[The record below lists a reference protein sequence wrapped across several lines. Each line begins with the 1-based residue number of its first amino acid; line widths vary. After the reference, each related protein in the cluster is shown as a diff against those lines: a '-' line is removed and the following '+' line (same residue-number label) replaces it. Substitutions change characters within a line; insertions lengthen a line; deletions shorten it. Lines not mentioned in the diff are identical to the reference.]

1 MNYIVGSSP
10 YPHFSMEA
18 HQNTENQIA
27 PIFTKRPTNYQ
38 PNLFTESKQEFTELE
53 KKIVVLVVNQ
63 IGHMTLKRELKPKLN
78 IVFTIPFSSLTK
90 DHHKQIADAAES
102 LQSKRLIYRDDVKG
116 KFDFITPFPR
126 VRSELVD
133 GKRVIELTMFSDM
146 VPHFAELGQRYTKY
160 DIDIMLSL
168 SSVYA
173 QRMFEIVSMYQNRGQ
188 LQFSYAVDRLM
199 MLLNCPERYTYNDL
213 KKNGLEVAQREL
225 QQKANVLLDWLPV
238 KKIGKR
244 IIELKFTIKTVQQLA
259 AEAVRQDQQMINKMS
274 INEAVSTA
282 WQLMKNYKLKG
293 WQKDLITSDRSLLET
308 FYRVDSELANGLRT
322 NIKNPTAYLAKS
334 LGIDQLKAPESIKSA
349 SKLTATPV
357 MPPVS
362 GSVQSISSI
371 MNELFYAKE

>member
-1 MNYIVGSSP
+1 M
-10 YPHFSMEA
+10 MEA
-18 HQNTENQIA
+18 YQNTDDQIA

-63 IGHMTLKRELKPKLN
+63 IGHMTLKGELRPKSN

-102 LQSKRLIYRDDVKG
+102 LQSKRLIYRNDAKG

-160 DIDIMLSL
+160 DINIMLSL

-173 QRMFEIVSMYQNRGQ
+173 QRIFEIVSMYQNRGQ

-213 KKNGLEVAQREL
+213 KKNALEVAQREL
-225 QQKANVLLDWLPV
+225 QQKANVLLDWLPI
-238 KKIGKR
+238 KKTGKR
-244 IIELKFTIKTVQQLA
+244 IIELEFTIKTVQQI
-259 AEAVRQDQQMINKMS
+259 AVEGVQQDQQMVNKMS
-274 INEAVSTA
+274 INEAVVTA
-282 WQLMKNYKLKG
+282 WQLMKNYKLKP
-293 WQKDLITSDRSLLET
+293 WQKELITSDHTLLEI
-308 FYRVDSELANGLRT
+308 FYRVDSELAHGLRK
-322 NIKNPTAYLAKS
+322 NIKNPTAYLVKS
-334 LGIDQLKAPESIKSA
+334 LGIDQIKAPQPA
-349 SKLTATPV
+349 QLVSKQVPAPEKTPIT
-357 MPPVS
+357 
-362 GSVQSISSI
+362 GSTQSISEI
-371 MNELFYAKE
+371 MNELFYPKA